1 MGKLFGTDGIR
12 GVPWGYPFT
21 PEFIRNIGYAASL
34 VLPRCKADATSRTVV
49 LLGMDSRASGK
60 LIKKHLVEGLCASKL
75 RVINLGIIPTPAVA
89 YLVNR
94 EKADFGIVISASH
107 NPPEFNG
114 IKFFSSDG
122 LKLSEAIEEKIEN
135 LLLGK
140 KPLSFR
146 PAFPHLVKKDF
157 SADYEAFLKNTLP
170 HGFNLKG
177 VKLLLDCANGA
188 AYKIAPRIFRA
199 LGATVKI
206 IGDKPD
212 GKNINVD
219 CGALHTDKMA
229 KEAAAWGA
237 FCGIS
242 LDGDADRCMFADEA
256 GAALDGDDI
265 ISIAAPYL
273 KTHGRLTNNGV
284 ALTFMSNYGL
294 LKYLEG
300 LGIRVAQVPVGDKNV
315 TEAMQKEDF
324 KLGGE
329 ASGHIIFRQFAPTG
343 DGILTA
349 LQTLA
354 AVRDMGQPFSWFR
367 RHWNRYPQVQGSL
380 RVEHKP
386 PLAEVRGFT
395 EKISQFEETLKGSG
409 RIFVRYSGTEPLLRL
424 LVEGKSGPEIQAI
437 ADDLLEHYRKHS
449 GAMGVKG

>member
-12 GVPWGYPFT
+12 GVPWEYPFT
-21 PEFIRNIGYAASL
+21 PDFIRKIGYAASL
-34 VLPRCKADATSRTVV
+34 VLPKCRTGCHDQTVV

-60 LIKKHLVEGLCASKL
+60 LIKKYLVEGLCANKI
-75 RVINLGIIPTPAVA
+75 RVINVGIVPTPTVA
-89 YLVNR
+89 YLVKR
-94 EKADFGIVISASH
+94 EQADFGIVISASH

-114 IKFFSSDG
+114 IKFFSGDG
-122 LKLSEAIEEKIEN
+122 MKLSEAIEGKIEK
-135 LLLGK
+135 LLLAK
-140 KPLSFR
+140 KPLAFR
-146 PAFPHLVKKDF
+146 PAFPHLIKKDF
-157 SADYEAFLKNTLP
+157 SVDYERFIKSTLP
-170 HGFNLKG
+170 RGFNLNG

-188 AYKIAPRIFRA
+188 AYKIAPRIFKD
-199 LGATVKI
+199 LGATVKV
-206 IGDKPD
+206 IGNKPD

-219 CGALHTDKMA
+219 CGALHTAKMA

-242 LDGDADRCMFADEA
+242 LDGDADRCMFADET
-256 GAALDGDDI
+256 GAALDGDDL
-265 ISIAAPYL
+265 ISTVAPYL

-294 LKYLEG
+294 LRYLEG
-300 LGIRVAQVPVGDKNV
+300 LGISVTQVPVGDKNV
-315 TEAMQKEDF
+315 TDAMEKEDL

-329 ASGHIIFRQFAPTG
+329 SSGHIIFREFAPTG

-367 RHWNRYPQVQGSL
+367 SHWNRYPQVQGSL
-380 RVEHKP
+380 KVAAKP
-386 PLAEVRGFT
+386 PLAEVEGFNA
-395 EKISQFEETLKGSG
+395 KVSQFEEQLKGNG

-424 LVEGKSGPEIQAI
+424 LVEGESGPEIKAI
-437 ADDLLEHYRKHS
+437 ADELLEHYKKHS
-449 GAMGVKG
+449 GAMAVKS